1 WDSFYQSY
9 NEEFFKFN
17 VRDKELK
24 IATNSKS
31 LSNSKIPKVALPKFT
46 SWGDIIRWVNQE
58 NVPGKFPFTA
68 GLFPFKREGED
79 PTRMFA
85 GEGGPERTNKRFHY
99 LSFQMPAKRLS
110 TAFDSVTLY
119 GNDPGLRPDI
129 FGKIGNA
136 GVSICCLDDAKKL
149 YSGFDLSSNTTSVS
163 MTINGPAPMLLGFY
177 MNAAIDQN
185 CEKYIK
191 KNNLENEVKKTIE
204 KIYGTDPIPKYQGDL
219 PKGNNGL
226 GLMLLG
232 VTGDQVLPEE
242 VYNKIKD
249 NTAGELHDKL
259 MEIGSKLIIRT
270 ISEIESGTLKSKKQ
284 IISESQ
290 KTAPKLNRNN
300 TRINWLKDDLTIK
313 QFILGLNPYPGAW
326 TLLSNNGRELNFK
339 IFNVRTSNL
348 KVPKKTILL
357 KENKLYIGTNTNAL
371 ELLEIQLEGKKKMHA
386 NDFIKGNKNIDQSIL
401 L

>member
-1 WDSFYQSY
+1 MRIVFMGTP
-9 NEEFFKFN
+9 KFA
-17 VRDKELK
+17 VKTLDAIL
-24 IATNSKS
+24 NSKHEIVGVVTS
-31 LSNSKIPKVALPKFT
+31 TDKPAGRGRKIQQSDVKQYATKNNIRLFQPEKLKNEKFIDQLKALNPDLFIVVAFRMLPKIIWEIPKK
-46 SWGDIIRWVNQE
+46 G
-58 NVPGKFPFTA
+58 
-68 GLFPFKREGED
+68 
-79 PTRMFA
+79 
-85 GEGGPERTNKRFHY
+85 
-99 LSFQMPAKRLS
+99 
-110 TAFDSVTLY
+110 
-119 GNDPGLRPDI
+119 
-129 FGKIGNA
+129 
-136 GVSICCLDDAKKL
+136 
-149 YSGFDLSSNTTSVS
+149 
-163 MTINGPAPMLLGFY
+163 TINLHGSLLPNYRGAAPINWAIINGEKESGVTTFFINDKIDTGDVLL
-177 MNAAIDQN
+177 
-185 CEKYIK
+185 
-191 KNNLENEVKKTIE
+191 IE
-204 KIYGTDPIPKYQGDL
+204 KT
-219 PKGNNGL
+219 
-226 GLMLLG
+226 
-232 VTGDQVLPEE
+232 E
-242 VYNKIKD
+242 IKD
-249 NTAGELHDKL
+249 GQTAGELHDKL